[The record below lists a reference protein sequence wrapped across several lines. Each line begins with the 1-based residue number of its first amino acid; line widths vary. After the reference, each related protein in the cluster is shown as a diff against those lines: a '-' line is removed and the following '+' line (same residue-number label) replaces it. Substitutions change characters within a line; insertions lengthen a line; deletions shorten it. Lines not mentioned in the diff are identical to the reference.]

1 MGLSSATAGFGV
13 GDLPIFLI
21 WKRAEGVSFPNSEV
35 INLSARY
42 EIGAYQQFWKGTN
55 KRNWMMTYA
64 ALSLLCAADNIPW
77 P

>member
-1 MGLSSATAGFGV
+1 MGLSLATAGFGV

-21 WKRAEGVSFPNSEV
+21 WKCAEGVSFRNSEV

-55 KRNWMMTYA
+55 TRNWMTTYA
-64 ALSLLCAADNIPW
+64 ALSFLWTADNIPW